1 MHAIKEIFF
10 LFNTDPAAVF
20 APAAPQEGL
29 QRLCSGLKKKKEAA
43 AALKR
48 QITDGSGV
56 IQYMSLCKFYSGCLR
71 KETKR

>member
-1 MHAIKEIFF
+1 MQLRRIFLHF
-10 LFNTDPAAVF
+10 SCCSF
-20 APAAPQEGL
+20 APAALQEGL
-29 QRLCSGLKKKKEAA
+29 QRLYSGLKKEAA

-56 IQYMSLCKFYSGCLR
+56 IQYMTLCKFYSGCLC